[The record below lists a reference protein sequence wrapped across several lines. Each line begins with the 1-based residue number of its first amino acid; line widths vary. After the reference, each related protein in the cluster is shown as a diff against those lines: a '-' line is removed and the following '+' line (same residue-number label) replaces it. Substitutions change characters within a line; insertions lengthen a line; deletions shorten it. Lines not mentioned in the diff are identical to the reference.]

1 MSQYPASPDTM
12 LQLDFGSSDATVAAV
27 VPKITQLVDQ
37 AVRPVAWDTDQRLI
51 AMWLHGKSINTQ
63 RVYRRAAAA
72 WFLEV
77 VGKPLGAVTLGDRQT
92 FSDTPYRKSELSTPD
107 QNPKHSLQIDR
118 RPTAFAC
125 RITGRTIS
133 HSCCQGKCDPC
144 PRETLL
150 FASASPSG
158 RSRYS
163 QMTSN
168 RQPSN
173 TIVPDVGP

>member
-1 MSQYPASPDTM
+1 M

-27 VPKITQLVDQ
+27 VPQITQLVDQ

-63 RVYRRAAAA
+63 RVYRSAAAA

-77 VGKPLGAVTLGDRQT
+77 VGKPLGAVTLGGRQT

-118 RPTAFAC
+118 RPTAFAW
-125 RITGRTIS
+125 RITGS
-133 HSCCQGKCDPC
+133 NDLAQLL
-144 PRETLL
+144 PRQNAIHVLEKL
-150 FASASPSG
+150 
-158 RSRYS
+158 RSSRRL
-163 QMTSN
+163 
-168 RQPSN
+168 RQA
-173 TIVPDVGP
+173 VEVGTRK

>member
-92 FSDTPYRKSELSTPD
+92 FSDTPYRKASSRRQTRIRSIRSKSTAGRP
-107 QNPKHSLQIDR
+107 PSL
-118 RPTAFAC
+118 
-125 RITGRTIS
+125 
-133 HSCCQGKCDPC
+133 
-144 PRETLL
+144 
-150 FASASPSG
+150 
-158 RSRYS
+158 
-163 QMTSN
+163 
-168 RQPSN
+168 
-173 TIVPDVGP
+173 VG